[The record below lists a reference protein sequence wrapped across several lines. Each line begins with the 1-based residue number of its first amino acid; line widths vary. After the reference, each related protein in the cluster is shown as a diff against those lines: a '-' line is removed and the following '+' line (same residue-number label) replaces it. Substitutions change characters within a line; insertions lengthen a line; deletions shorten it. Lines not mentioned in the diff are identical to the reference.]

1 MRAARLVIFDCDGVL
16 VDSEP
21 ISNRV
26 LARMLG
32 EQGLQLTVAEARAA
46 YQGMTLAQVLAAAAE
61 SLGRPLPQ
69 GWLARYE
76 RERTE
81 AFREGLRSVP
91 GVRECVQD
99 VRGEGMAVC
108 VASQGSLAKTRLSL
122 ALTGLSDLF
131 EDSWLFSAEMVARG
145 KPFPDLFLHAAR
157 AMGAA
162 PAQSVVVE
170 DTPSGVRA
178 AVAAGMHVYGYAA
191 DSDRAALEGAG
202 AEILLS
208 PQELPPRLTTV

>member
-21 ISNRV
+21 ISNAV
-26 LARMLG
+26 LARLLA
-32 EQGLQLTVAEARAA
+32 EEGLERTVAETRSA
-46 YQGMTLAQVLAAAAE
+46 YQGKTLAQVLAAAQE
-61 SLGRPLPQ
+61 SLGRALPD

-76 RERTE
+76 HERTE
-81 AFREGLRSVP
+81 AFRAGLRGVP
-91 GVRECVQD
+91 GIRECVEQ
-99 VRGEGMAVC
+99 VRREGMAVC

-122 ALTGLSDLF
+122 SLTGLSDLF
-131 EDSWLFSAEMVARG
+131 EDSWLFSADSVPRG

-157 AMGAA
+157 TMGAE
-162 PAQSVVVE
+162 PAHSVVVE

-178 AVAAGMHVYGYAA
+178 GVSAGMHVYGYAA
-191 DSDRAALEGAG
+191 DSDRAALEDAG

-208 PQELPPRLTTV
+208 PAELPARLTAM